1 MSRRAAANTKYTTND
16 GFAYLTK
23 RKLVS
28 TAQAAG
34 KKAAK
39 EAMETMGY
47 VVVEQDGQI
56 VKKWADGKIEVL
68 EEVNK

>member
-1 MSRRAAANTKYTTND
+1 M
-16 GFAYLTK
+16 
-23 RKLVS
+23 LVS

-34 KKAAK
+34 RKAAK